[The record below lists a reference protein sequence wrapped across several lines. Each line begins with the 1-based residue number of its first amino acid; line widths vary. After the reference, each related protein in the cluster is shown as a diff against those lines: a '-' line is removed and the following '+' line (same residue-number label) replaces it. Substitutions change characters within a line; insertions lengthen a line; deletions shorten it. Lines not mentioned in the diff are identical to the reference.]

1 MNDPTGDA
9 QDRSDMQRLAE
20 GHDAALNN
28 LMERHAQRLFH
39 YVLRQ
44 LSNEDE
50 ANDVTQEAFVK
61 IYHHRTKFRA
71 EAKFSTWLY
80 AITTN
85 LVRDRLRWRQ
95 RHPETSLEAHEEEH
109 QSFGEVLPDTAAIPS
124 EQLVAEERTKQI
136 REAVQALPE
145 DLRTP
150 LILSEYENLSQAEIG
165 SLLGCTPKAIEM
177 RIYRARQA
185 LRESLAKLMLPEG
198 A

>member
-1 MNDPTGDA
+1 MNDLTGDE

-20 GHDAALNN
+20 GHDAALND
-28 LMERHAQRLFH
+28 LMERYAQRLFH

-44 LSNEDE
+44 LSNEDD
-50 ANDVTQEAFVK
+50 ANDITQEAFVK
-61 IYHHRTKFRA
+61 VYHNRTKFRA
-71 EAKFSTWLY
+71 ESKFSTWLY

-85 LVRDRLRWRQ
+85 LVRDRLRWKQ

-109 QSFGEVLPDTAAIPS
+109 QSLGEVLPDNSATPS
-124 EQLVAEERTKQI
+124 EQMVAEERARQI
-136 REAVQALPE
+136 RQAVQALPE

-150 LILSEYENLSQAEIG
+150 LILSEYENLSHAEIG
-165 SLLGCTPKAIEM
+165 TILSCTAKAVEM

-185 LRESLAKLMLPEG
+185 LRESLTKLLE